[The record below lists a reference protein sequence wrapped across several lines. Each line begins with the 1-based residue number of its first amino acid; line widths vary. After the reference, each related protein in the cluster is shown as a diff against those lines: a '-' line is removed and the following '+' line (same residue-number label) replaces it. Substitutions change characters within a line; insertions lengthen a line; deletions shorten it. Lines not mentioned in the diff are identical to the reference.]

1 MKVGNQTMNICK
13 PNFSPNITM
22 TRTGEVTLKLT
33 DSIKLYKDL
42 ENLIKL
48 NKTVIYDLF
57 KFKLGQQK
65 LQWKPL
71 EYHSFREEV
80 A

>member
-13 PNFSPNITM
+13 PNFSQNITM

-33 DSIKLYKDL
+33 DSIKLYNDL

-57 KFKLGQQK
+57 KFKIGQHK
-65 LQWKPL
+65 LEWKPL